1 VKTLNPWVEVLPSGF
16 RKSFLGFSNIF
27 RSSRVEVL
35 PVATEVHS
43 TPSRRPSLLY
53 KATVRPVAHCGPR
66 CRVRRDSTALPVSD
80 DGLAA

>member
-16 RKSFLGFSNIF
+16 RKTFLCFSNIF

-35 PVATEVHS
+35 PVATEVRS
-43 TPSRRPSLLY
+43 TPSRRPSLLF
-53 KATVRPVAHCGPR
+53 KATVRPVAYCGPR
-66 CRVRRDSTALPVSD
+66 CRVRRDSTVFPVSN